1 MPPKNNI
8 FSRIGNQIVVCCW
21 LYTEVCSDK
30 KWWRWGD
37 LERMLCMWEKRRLVC
52 KGCKA
57 VGIGTTQ
64 LTGQHTPRYYH
75 QRPPVCGPRRAT
87 NAAWWK
93 RQVDSIYWDV
103 TDCGIGKPNCSRKL
117 LLHALCVNCEYRP
130 VGNRLSYQIPRFVC
144 HCPTVVGT
152 HPSYN
157 FSTYPWRFKSIYI
170 KSIFQ

>member
-37 LERMLCMWEKRRLVC
+37 LERMLCMWEKRRLC
-52 KGCKA
+52 CKA
-57 VGIGTTQ
+57 VGIDTTQ

-87 NAAWWK
+87 NAAWRK

-117 LLHALCVNCEYRP
+117 LLHALCVNCEYRL
-130 VGNRLSYQIPRFVC
+130 VGNRLSNQITRL
-144 HCPTVVGT
+144 
-152 HPSYN
+152 
-157 FSTYPWRFKSIYI
+157 SII
-170 KSIFQ
+170 APLHRWQSLRNHG

>member
-37 LERMLCMWEKRRLVC
+37 LERMLCMWEKRRLC
-52 KGCKA
+52 CKA
-57 VGIGTTQ
+57 VGIDTTQ

-87 NAAWWK
+87 NAAWRK

-103 TDCGIGKPNCSRKL
+103 TDCGIKCYYTRRLNIHHTVLYYSTGKLAPEKVIVVVPLEQVRKEGSR
-117 LLHALCVNCEYRP
+117 V
-130 VGNRLSYQIPRFVC
+130 SF
-144 HCPTVVGT
+144 HCG
-152 HPSYN
+152 SE
-157 FSTYPWRFKSIYI
+157 
-170 KSIFQ
+170 